1 MNNNSLAKF
10 GGTCAILVAIVGAL
24 ADITYLLLPAE
35 QKLGALGK
43 DLLPSFHAAPTVLT
57 LQLWELT
64 LVGVLGLAV
73 VSALSHKVSAMNS
86 GWAHWTSNLAYL
98 GFAVSAIGNVLTL
111 DRLPRV
117 AAAFVAGDASAKAA
131 IAATWKS
138 TLDPLGMFGFG
149 AVGLWI
155 FVVSLL
161 TLRDNAFPKP
171 LAYLGLLLGIANW
184 LVPLALVF
192 KLAFLFFVVSVVGLI
207 LGTVWY
213 VWIGLNLRRTA

>member
-35 QKLGALGK
+35 QRLGALGK
-43 DLLPSFHAAPTVLT
+43 DLLPSFHAAPTILT
-57 LQLWELT
+57 LELWELAIA
-64 LVGVLGLAV
+64 GALGLAV
-73 VSALSHKVSAMNS
+73 VAALSQKVGAMND
-86 GWAHWTSNLAYL
+86 GWAHWTAILAYV
-98 GFAVSAIGNVLTL
+98 GFAVSAVGNVLTL

-138 TLDPLGMFGFG
+138 TLDPLGLFGFG
-149 AVGLWI
+149 AIGLWI

-161 TLRDNAFPKP
+161 TLRDDAFPKP
-171 LAYLGLLLGIANW
+171 LAYIGLLLGIVNW
-184 LVPLALVF
+184 LVPLALLF
-192 KLAFLFFVVSVVGLI
+192 KLAFLFFVVSVAGLV
-207 LGTVWY
+207 LGGIWY